1 MFEFSVI
8 DKVLNMYDSIH
19 STRSLYKLIQVN
31 EYLLRDKRIQNPVK
45 DLKWSVWKNNY
56 SF

>member
-1 MFEFSVI
+1 MFEFSII

-31 EYLLRDKRIQNPVK
+31 VYLLRDERIQNPVK
-45 DLKWSVWKNNY
+45 DLKWSVLEK
-56 SF
+56 

>member
-1 MFEFSVI
+1 MFEFSI
-8 DKVLNMYDSIH
+8 IGKVLNMYDSIH

-45 DLKWSVWKNNY
+45 DLKWSVLEK
-56 SF
+56 